1 METHDPAGP
10 IPVPDPAPV
19 TTGDTGLETSE
30 NFPAD
35 LAGLPLTQLHVL
47 HSKLCRQLD
56 HETLTGPTG
65 PHPITQDRHQQV
77 VAQLDTRA
85 TGSA

>member
-1 METHDPAGP
+1 METYDPAGP
-10 IPVPDPAPV
+10 VPVPDPAPA
-19 TTGDTGLETSE
+19 TSGDTGLDPTED
-30 NFPAD
+30 FPAD
-35 LAGLPLTQLHVL
+35 LADLSLAELQVL

-77 VAQLDTRA
+77 VAELDTRA
-85 TGSA
+85 TGPA